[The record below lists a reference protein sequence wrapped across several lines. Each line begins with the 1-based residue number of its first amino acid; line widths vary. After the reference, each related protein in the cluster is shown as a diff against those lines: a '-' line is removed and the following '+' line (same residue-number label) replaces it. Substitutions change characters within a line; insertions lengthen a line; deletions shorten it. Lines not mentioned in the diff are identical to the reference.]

1 MFETFKKIIIFLIIL
16 AFFGSG
22 IVFAQ
27 EPDVEN
33 QLRETQEDID
43 KLIKAKDENSHFDVA
58 LCIELFKEA
67 TNLSITEAKN
77 LKIKLI
83 ALDKI
88 ENERLINWKGEV
100 IEELNEIISYYEN
113 IKENASE
120 NESSLV
126 LEEIQQMAVDFKTWR
141 EENYIPLQDEIQN
154 LLLIKKEKEALQ
166 ISNRRLEKISND
178 IIILERAGFS
188 QIDELKNMFENAE
201 KLIENAE
208 IENEEAMKLFITE
221 NTTPLKPII
230 EETATSTETQ
240 STSTIPETSD
250 ESTSTESADTGSITA
265 NSSSTATS
273 TESNSTSTLL
283 ISTSTPSISTS
294 TSLISTST
302 LQTTEIFNKKQERSI
317 RGLISASWENIKGA
331 YQTFIEMSSFVRK
344 LLE

>member
-1 MFETFKKIIIFLIIL
+1 MLETFKKIIIFLIIL
-16 AFFGSG
+16 AFFGGG
-22 IVFAQ
+22 IAFAQ
-27 EPDVEN
+27 ESDVEN
-33 QLRETQEDID
+33 QLQETQEDID
-43 KLIKAKDENSHFDVA
+43 KLIKAKDEDSHFDVA

-67 TNLSITEAKN
+67 TNLSMTEAKN

-88 ENERLINWKGEV
+88 ENERLINWKDEV
-100 IEELNEIISYYEN
+100 VEKLNEIIGYYEN

-126 LEEIQQMAVDFKTWR
+126 LEEIQQMAIDFKTWR
-141 EENYIPLQDEIQN
+141 EENYLPLQDEIQN

-178 IIILERAGFS
+178 ITILEQAGFS

-208 IENEEAMKLFITE
+208 VENEEAMELFITE
-221 NTTPLKPII
+221 NTAPLKPII
-230 EETATSTETQ
+230 EEIATSTEIQ
-240 STSTIPETSD
+240 STSTIP
-250 ESTSTESADTGSITA
+250 II
-265 NSSSTATS
+265 SSSTATS

-283 ISTSTPSISTS
+283 ISTSTLPISTSTPSISTS

-302 LQTTEIFNKKQERSI
+302 LQITETFNKKQERSI

>member
-1 MFETFKKIIIFLIIL
+1 MLETFKKIIIFLIIL
-16 AFFGSG
+16 AFFGGG
-22 IVFAQ
+22 IAFAQ
-27 EPDVEN
+27 ESDVEN
-33 QLRETQEDID
+33 QLQETQEDID
-43 KLIKAKDENSHFDVA
+43 KLIKAKDEDSHSDVA
-58 LCIELFKEA
+58 LCIELFKDA
-67 TNLSITEAKN
+67 TDLLINDAKD

-88 ENERLINWKGEV
+88 ENERLINWKDEV
-100 IEELNEIISYYEN
+100 VEKLNEIIGYYEN

-126 LEEIQQMAVDFKTWR
+126 LEEIQQLAIDFKTWR
-141 EENYIPLQDEIQN
+141 EENYLPLQDEIQN

-178 IIILERAGFS
+178 ITILEQAGFS

-208 IENEEAMKLFITE
+208 VENEEAMELFITK
-221 NTTPLKPII
+221 NTAPLKPII
-230 EETATSTETQ
+230 EEIATSTEIQ
-240 STSTIPETSD
+240 STSTIP
-250 ESTSTESADTGSITA
+250 II
-265 NSSSTATS
+265 SSSTATS

-283 ISTSTPSISTS
+283 ISTSTLPISTSTPSISTS

-302 LQTTEIFNKKQERSI
+302 LQITETFNKKQERSI

>member
-1 MFETFKKIIIFLIIL
+1 MFKTFKKIIIFLIIL
-16 AFFGSG
+16 AFFGGG

-27 EPDVEN
+27 ESDVEN
-33 QLRETQEDID
+33 QLQETQEDID
-43 KLIKAKDENSHFDVA
+43 KLIKAKDEDSHFDVA

-67 TNLSITEAKN
+67 TNLSMTEAKN

-88 ENERLINWKGEV
+88 ENERLINWKDEV
-100 IEELNEIISYYEN
+100 VEKLNEIIGYYEN

-126 LEEIQQMAVDFKTWR
+126 LEEIQQMAIDFKTWR
-141 EENYIPLQDEIQN
+141 EENYLPLQDEIQN

-178 IIILERAGFS
+178 ITILEQAGFS

-208 IENEEAMKLFITE
+208 VENEEAMELFITE
-221 NTTPLKPII
+221 NTAPLKPII
-230 EETATSTETQ
+230 EEIATSTEIQ
-240 STSTIPETSD
+240 STSTIP
-250 ESTSTESADTGSITA
+250 II
-265 NSSSTATS
+265 SSSTATS

-283 ISTSTPSISTS
+283 ISTSTLPISTSTPSISTS

-302 LQTTEIFNKKQERSI
+302 LQITETFNKKQERSI

>member
-1 MFETFKKIIIFLIIL
+1 MLETFKKIIIFLIIL
-16 AFFGSG
+16 AFFGGG

-27 EPDVEN
+27 ESDVEN
-33 QLRETQEDID
+33 QLQETQGDID
-43 KLIKAKDENSHFDVA
+43 KLIKAKDEDSHFDVA

-67 TNLSITEAKN
+67 TNLSMTEAKN

-88 ENERLINWKGEV
+88 ENERLINWKDEV
-100 IEELNEIISYYEN
+100 VEKLNEIIGYYEN

-126 LEEIQQMAVDFKTWR
+126 LEEIQQMAIDFKTWR
-141 EENYIPLQDEIQN
+141 EENYLPLQDEIQN

-178 IIILERAGFS
+178 ITILERAGFS

-208 IENEEAMKLFITE
+208 VENEEAMELFITE
-221 NTTPLKPII
+221 NTAPLKPII
-230 EETATSTETQ
+230 EEIATSTEIQ
-240 STSTIPETSD
+240 STSTIP
-250 ESTSTESADTGSITA
+250 II
-265 NSSSTATS
+265 SSSTATS

-283 ISTSTPSISTS
+283 ISTSTLPISTSTPSISTS

-302 LQTTEIFNKKQERSI
+302 LQITETFNKKQERSI

>member
-1 MFETFKKIIIFLIIL
+1 LLI
-16 AFFGSG
+16 
-22 IVFAQ
+22 
-27 EPDVEN
+27 DVTAKLLISN
-33 QLRETQEDID
+33 LR
-43 KLIKAKDENSHFDVA
+43 H
-58 LCIELFKEA
+58 
-67 TNLSITEAKN
+67 
-77 LKIKLI
+77 
-83 ALDKI
+83 
-88 ENERLINWKGEV
+88 
-100 IEELNEIISYYEN
+100 YEN

-126 LEEIQQMAVDFKTWR
+126 LEEIQQMAIDFKTWR
-141 EENYIPLQDEIQN
+141 EENYLPLQDEIQN

-178 IIILERAGFS
+178 ITILEQAGFS

-208 IENEEAMKLFITE
+208 VENEEAMELFITE
-221 NTTPLKPII
+221 NTAPLKPII
-230 EETATSTETQ
+230 EEIATSTEIQ
-240 STSTIPETSD
+240 STSTIP
-250 ESTSTESADTGSITA
+250 II
-265 NSSSTATS
+265 SSSTATS

-283 ISTSTPSISTS
+283 ISTSTLPISTSTPSISTS

-302 LQTTEIFNKKQERSI
+302 LQITETFNKKQERSI

>member
-16 AFFGSG
+16 AFFGGG
-22 IVFAQ
+22 IAFAQ
-27 EPDVEN
+27 EPNVES
-33 QLRETQEDID
+33 QLQETKKNIAE
-43 KLIKAKDENSHFDVA
+43 LVEAKDEDSSFDVV
-58 LCIELFKEA
+58 LRIELFKKVA
-67 TNLSITEAKN
+67 NLSIIEAKN

-83 ALDKI
+83 ILDKI

-100 IEELNEIISYYEN
+100 VEELNEIISYYEN
-113 IKENASE
+113 VKENASE

-126 LEEIQQMAVDFKTWR
+126 LEEIQQIAADFKTWR
-141 EENYIPLQDEIQN
+141 EENYLPLQYEIQN

-188 QIDELKNMFENAE
+188 KIDELKNMFENAE

-221 NTTPLKPII
+221 NTTPLEPII
-230 EETATSTETQ
+230 EETTTSTETQ
-240 STSTIPETSD
+240 STSTIPT
-250 ESTSTESADTGSITA
+250 I
-265 NSSSTATS
+265 SSSTATS

-302 LQTTEIFNKKQERSI
+302 LQTTETFNKKQERSI
-317 RGLISASWENIKGA
+317 RGLISASWENIKEA
-331 YQTFIEMSSFVRK
+331 YRTFIEMSSFVRK

>member
-1 MFETFKKIIIFLIIL
+1 MLETFKKIIIFLIIL
-16 AFFGSG
+16 AFFGGG

-27 EPDVEN
+27 ESDVEN
-33 QLRETQEDID
+33 QLQETQGDID
-43 KLIKAKDENSHFDVA
+43 KLIKAKDEDSHFDVA

-67 TNLSITEAKN
+67 TNLSMTEAKN

-88 ENERLINWKGEV
+88 ENERLINWKDEV
-100 IEELNEIISYYEN
+100 VEKLNEIISYYEN

-120 NESSLV
+120 NETSLI
-126 LEEIQQMAVDFKTWR
+126 LEEIQQLATDFKTWR
-141 EENYIPLQDEIQN
+141 EENYLPLQDEIQN

-178 IIILERAGFS
+178 ITILEQAGFS

-208 IENEEAMKLFITE
+208 VENEEAMELFITE
-221 NTTPLKPII
+221 NTAPLKPII
-230 EETATSTETQ
+230 EEIATSTEIQ
-240 STSTIPETSD
+240 STSTIP
-250 ESTSTESADTGSITA
+250 II
-265 NSSSTATS
+265 SSSTATS

-283 ISTSTPSISTS
+283 ISTSTLPISTSTPSISTS

-302 LQTTEIFNKKQERSI
+302 LQITETFNKKQERSI

>member
-1 MFETFKKIIIFLIIL
+1 MFKTFKKIIIFLIIL
-16 AFFGSG
+16 AFFGGG

-27 EPDVEN
+27 ESDVEN
-33 QLRETQEDID
+33 QLQETQGDID
-43 KLIKAKDENSHFDVA
+43 KLIKAKDEDSHFDVA

-67 TNLSITEAKN
+67 TNLSMTEAKN

-88 ENERLINWKGEV
+88 ENERLINWKDEV
-100 IEELNEIISYYEN
+100 VEKLNEIISYYEN

-120 NESSLV
+120 NETSLI
-126 LEEIQQMAVDFKTWR
+126 LEEIQQLATDFKTWR
-141 EENYIPLQDEIQN
+141 EENYLPLQDEIQN

-178 IIILERAGFS
+178 ITILERAGFS

-208 IENEEAMKLFITE
+208 IENEEAMELFITE

-230 EETATSTETQ
+230 EETTTSTETQ
-240 STSTIPETSD
+240 STSTIPT
-250 ESTSTESADTGSITA
+250 T
-265 NSSSTATS
+265 SSSTATS

-283 ISTSTPSISTS
+283 ISTSTPLISTS

-302 LQTTEIFNKKQERSI
+302 LQTTETFNKKQERSI

-331 YQTFIEMSSFVRK
+331 YQIFIEMSSFVRK

>member
-1 MFETFKKIIIFLIIL
+1 MFKTFKKIIIFLIIL
-16 AFFGSG
+16 AFFGGG

-27 EPDVEN
+27 ESDVEN
-33 QLRETQEDID
+33 QLQETQGDID
-43 KLIKAKDENSHFDVA
+43 KLIKAKDEDSHFDVA

-67 TNLSITEAKN
+67 TNLSMTEAKN

-88 ENERLINWKGEV
+88 ENERLINWKDEV
-100 IEELNEIISYYEN
+100 VEKLNEIIGYYEN

-126 LEEIQQMAVDFKTWR
+126 LEEIQQMAIDFKTWR
-141 EENYIPLQDEIQN
+141 EENYLPLQDEIQN

-178 IIILERAGFS
+178 ITILEQAGFS

-208 IENEEAMKLFITE
+208 VENEEAMELFITE
-221 NTTPLKPII
+221 NTAPLKPII
-230 EETATSTETQ
+230 EEIATSTEIQ
-240 STSTIPETSD
+240 STSTIP
-250 ESTSTESADTGSITA
+250 II
-265 NSSSTATS
+265 SSSTATS

-283 ISTSTPSISTS
+283 ISTSTLPISTSTPSISTS

-302 LQTTEIFNKKQERSI
+302 LQITETFNKKQERSI